1 MFKEGCEHYGPLHVQ
16 QERPQMRVV
25 FKSYSRPTLQA
36 AKHGFFHC
44 PTKPSTQARSTLEWR
59 SCRSLPGGHASVIH
73 AARLYRW
80 QITLLLSSPF
90 SHSNLLLPQI
100 HIPLYI
106 IHNFQGL
113 VFFQVLV
120 RFPVTIQC
128 SPHKKWRREKL
139 ASQST
144 CSEKFHTYISLEC
157 LYVARLRNITLPLG
171 LGIHDNANQTS
182 GGRTPSFSV
191 FTS

>member
-1 MFKEGCEHYGPLHVQ
+1 MDGWMDMDGFVRRLNERCEHYGPLHVQ

-36 AKHGFFHC
+36 TKHGFFYC
-44 PTKPSTQARSTLEWR
+44 PTKPSTQARSTLEWQ

-90 SHSNLLLPQI
+90 SHSNLLLPRQI

-113 VFFQVLV
+113 VFFPVLV
-120 RFPVTIQC
+120 RFP
-128 SPHKKWRREKL
+128 
-139 ASQST
+139 SQSGVLRT
-144 CSEKFHTYISLEC
+144 KNGGKSWQVRVLVQKSFIHTS
-157 LYVARLRNITLPLG
+157 VWNVSTLHVCG
-171 LGIHDNANQTS
+171 T
-182 GGRTPSFSV
+182 
-191 FTS
+191 